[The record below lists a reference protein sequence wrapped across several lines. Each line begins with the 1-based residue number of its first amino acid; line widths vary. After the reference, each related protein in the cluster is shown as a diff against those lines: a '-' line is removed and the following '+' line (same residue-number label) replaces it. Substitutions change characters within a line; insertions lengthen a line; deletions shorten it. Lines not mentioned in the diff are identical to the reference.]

1 MQRKVFDL
9 IASAGGAVMV
19 IVLVVAGVL
28 LMWGYSFAN
37 SNVHNQLA
45 EQQIVFPAKAAFAHP
60 VAGSEITPSMVG
72 TVSKYAGQPL
82 VTGQQAEVYA
92 DDFIAV
98 HLKEIGGG
106 LTYAQLSAERAGSPQ
121 GIPRLRRRR
130 GQGNDRVPGHHTAG
144 PAARGL
150 CVRDPRHNRPD
161 CGDLGLRP
169 GRDHGGPGGLRLLA
183 RSPDYRRRGTR
194 GAHRS
199 RAGAGHELTQPFQS
213 RIARTPP
220 GLPQCR
226 SGGAR
231 SVPGVIVATRPCR
244 FTYAKRPRSRTPGP
258 RSLWIWHPSGAHL
271 THDIN
276 DSSSGAKRHRTGRCR
291 L

>member
-82 VTGQQAEVYA
+82 VTGQQAQVYA
-92 DDFIAV
+92 NDFIAV

-106 LTYAQLSAERAGSPQ
+106 LTYAQLSAKAQALPKGSAAY
-121 GIPRLRRRR
+121 
-130 GQGNDRVPGHHTAG
+130 TAAEAKVDTVFKG
-144 PAARGL
+144 TTLRGL
-150 CVRDPRHNRPD
+150 
-161 CGDLGLRP
+161 
-169 GRDHGGPGGLRLLA
+169 LLEAYAFGTLATIALIAAIAAFVLAAVMALLVAFGFWHA
-183 RSPDYRRRGTR
+183 RRTT
-194 GAHRS
+194 ATE
-199 RAGAGHELTQPFQS
+199 ELAVHTEAERVLVTS
-213 RIARTPP
+213 
-220 GLPQCR
+220 
-226 SGGAR
+226 
-231 SVPGVIVATRPCR
+231 
-244 FTYAKRPRSRTPGP
+244 
-258 RSLWIWHPSGAHL
+258 
-271 THDIN
+271 
-276 DSSSGAKRHRTGRCR
+276 
-291 L
+291 